1 MTTPEPASAVSR
13 IRARAKALL
22 DELAGALEEGVPPP
36 PLHSADASEEGG
48 PASRNEADSPHDHL
62 LYLAQRV
69 AERWQRYKDSGL
81 DVERSLGMA
90 LDGLQVYLDSPSAPQ
105 SDPVLPHDQLLASQE
120 HLQDLAREVLTGL
133 ALYRSTA
140 VTQRLQGRGRSSA
153 MEATAEAGAE
163 LARSVLAH
171 TWHAEHLPA
180 KRFRLRALELARRAE
195 DFLKIVDTV
204 MPGSSVTI
212 GLSDAF
218 GALRMQAQVVRDTA
232 AADMADEKRLP
243 GGVALSQTSFTEWT
257 PVAPP
262 PAHFCRQHGG
272 RMDMAPRTPLLPL
285 AEGFRPRGCECTLYC
300 PDCGAHYH
308 EQDGQTSLWLDPMVG
323 PHPFTWK
330 GLVREN
336 GDEVCSVCQHT
347 RLAGE
352 HLNKNEPRKLRPGF
366 VPGEDNSPI
375 WVGDGPVPVDPYEAE
390 GSSNEPDVGAEN
402 SDKQGEGA

>member
-163 LARSVLAH
+163 LARSVLTH
-171 TWHAEHLPA
+171 TWHAEHDHLGAAEHLPA

-195 DFLKIVDTV
+195 NFLKIVDTV

-243 GGVALSQTSFTEWT
+243 GGVALSQTSFAEWAG
-257 PVAPP
+257 VAPP

-285 AEGFRPRGCECTLYC
+285 ASGFRPRGCECTLYC

-352 HLNKNEPRKLRPGF
+352 HLNKNEP
-366 VPGEDNSPI
+366 
-375 WVGDGPVPVDPYEAE
+375 E